1 MTFKRTGIAAL
12 AIGALLL
19 FAGLALLVLRTPYQ
33 PAITA
38 RPDAVLRWVNAPSGR
53 LDAMAR
59 SLQAMAEQR
68 PVVYEPLGWAD
79 NTRFVYRER
88 HDARFDRSG
97 AWHEGT
103 PGPLL
108 VYDLESGTSSPW
120 GGAREDLVAQPCA
133 MSDCVAPLV
142 ERYYAHSG
150 WLYLPG
156 NYNAVLSSPDGR
168 WVALVVRHIYGP
180 EDLVVIG
187 RAELPSLGKDGNSG
201 ERTDPPPAS

>member
-1 MTFKRTGIAAL
+1 MTSKRTRIAAL
-12 AIGALLL
+12 VIGALLL
-19 FAGLALLVLRTPYQ
+19 FAGLALFVMRAPYQ

-53 LDAMAR
+53 LDAIAR

-79 NTRFVYRER
+79 NQRFAYRER

-97 AWHEGT
+97 AWHEGA
-103 PGPLL
+103 PGPFL

-120 GGAREDLVAQPCA
+120 AGALEDLVVQPCA
-133 MSDCVAPLV
+133 MSDCVAPLT
-142 ERYYAHSG
+142 ERFYAGSG

-180 EDLVVIG
+180 EDLVVVG
-187 RAELPSLGKDGNSG
+187 SAELPSLPRDGNSG
-201 ERTDPPPAS
+201 ARTNPSVTS

>member
-1 MTFKRTGIAAL
+1 MTSKRTRIAAL

-38 RPDAVLRWVNAPSGR
+38 RPNAVLRWVNAPLGR

-79 NTRFVYRER
+79 NQRFVYRER

-103 PGPLL
+103 PGSFL

-120 GGAREDLVAQPCA
+120 AGALEDLVVQPCA
-133 MSDCVAPLV
+133 ISDCVAPLA

-156 NYNAVLSSPDGR
+156 NYNAVLPSPDGR

-180 EDLVVIG
+180 EDLVVVG
-187 RAELPSLGKDGNSG
+187 SAELPSFPRDGNSG
-201 ERTDPPPAS
+201 DRTNPSATS